1 MMIEKWPHFL
11 IVCYQKWSL
20 EGAKATRNDISTT
33 YREYTPYLLEVLWG
47 QQFKLIHNVFNELW
61 ASWKGRVT
69 WNPFSLSWRNTHI
82 SLRFLCLLMKPWVCN
97 HFFVLLHGTKNIRV
111 YFLQN
116 FSLPSYVIIFILEC
130 WIFVESLFVND

>member
-1 MMIEKWPHFL
+1 MKAPPTYNLMMIEKWPHFL

-61 ASWKGRVT
+61 AS
-69 WNPFSLSWRNTHI
+69 
-82 SLRFLCLLMKPWVCN
+82 
-97 HFFVLLHGTKNIRV
+97 
-111 YFLQN
+111 
-116 FSLPSYVIIFILEC
+116 
-130 WIFVESLFVND
+130 